1 MTQGTPARVLIAVE
15 GELVRRALVD
25 MVREMPEFALRGA
38 VGDAASVRLVL
49 RSRRVDVLVLDVL
62 LADKLNAAFAE
73 FAEFA
78 VHPRVVLVSP
88 RRHMGLDGACALD
101 CACGFVRERA
111 PLRHIEMA
119 LRLVAACDIA
129 GAGHDSRC
137 RTCPLRPTLLPAP
150 LPLTAREQSVFAHI
164 GAGASNQGIAMALGV
179 SVKTVECHRENIKR
193 KLGLDSGA
201 RLAAAA
207 VAWRLGE
214 FVVDHD
220 ALVWRETM
228 PKPGSPRRR
237 AKSPR

>member
-15 GELVRRALVD
+15 GELVRRALVE
-25 MVREMPEFALRGA
+25 MVREMPEFTLRGA
-38 VGDAASVRLVL
+38 VGDAAAVRVVL
-49 RSRRVDVLVLDVL
+49 RSRRIDVLVLDML
-62 LADKLNAAFAE
+62 LADKLNAE

-78 VHPRVVLVSP
+78 AHPRVVLVSP
-88 RRHMGLDGACALD
+88 RRHIGLDGACAGD

-111 PLRHIEMA
+111 PLRHIETA
-119 LRLVAACDIA
+119 LRLVAVCDIA
-129 GAGHDSRC
+129 HAGHDPRC
-137 RTCPLRPTLLPAP
+137 RTCPLRPTLQPAP

-164 GAGASNQGIAMALGV
+164 GSGASNQGIAMALEV

-193 KLGLDSGA
+193 KLGLESGA

-220 ALVWRETM
+220 ALACRDTT

-237 AKSPR
+237 GKSPR

>member
-15 GELVRRALVD
+15 GELVRRALVE

-38 VGDAASVRLVL
+38 VGDAAAVRLVL
-49 RSRRVDVLVLDVL
+49 RSRRVDVLVLDML

-73 FAEFA
+73 FAG
-78 VHPRVVLVSP
+78 HPRVVLVSP
-88 RRHMGLDGACALD
+88 RRHMGLDGPCAVD

-111 PLRHIEMA
+111 PLRHIETA
-119 LRLVAACDIA
+119 LRLVAVCDIA
-129 GAGHDSRC
+129 HAGDDPRC
-137 RTCPLRPTLLPAP
+137 RTCPLRPTLQPAP
-150 LPLTAREQSVFAHI
+150 LPLTVREQSVFAHI

-220 ALVWRETM
+220 ALALRETM
-228 PKPGSPRRR
+228 PKAGLPRRR
-237 AKSPR
+237 GKSPR

>member
-15 GELVRRALVD
+15 GELVRLALVE

-38 VGDAASVRLVL
+38 VGDAAAARLVL

-62 LADKLNAAFAE
+62 LADKLNATFAE
-73 FAEFA
+73 FAMR
-78 VHPRVVLVSP
+78 PRVVLVSP
-88 RRHMGLDGACALD
+88 RRHIGLDGACAGD

-111 PLRHIEMA
+111 PLRHIETA

-129 GAGHDSRC
+129 RAGHDPRC
-137 RTCPLRPTLLPAP
+137 RTCPLRPSLQPAP
-150 LPLTAREQSVFAHI
+150 LPLTAREHSVFAHI
-164 GAGASNQGIAMALGV
+164 GSGASNQSIAMALGL

-214 FVVDHD
+214 FVVDRD
-220 ALVWRETM
+220 AMASRETM
-228 PKPGSPRRR
+228 PKTGLPRRR